1 MLLAEAGFDIKV
13 VPEAHLCCGS
23 AGTYNLLQPVL
34 ATQLRDRKLANIA
47 RTGATVVAAGNIGC
61 IQQIAAGQLPVV
73 HTVELLDWATA
84 WKRGDKNAL
93 LEFYASSASPS
104 VSEKLIDSF
113 SVINSQPE
121 FYSYP
126 GETDHLLAVFRI
138 QATTGPVQILEQHW
152 KRQSS
157 NWKIVLETQVDLL

>member
-1 MLLAEAGFDIKV
+1 VIIDDKPAW
-13 VPEAHLCCGS
+13 
-23 AGTYNLLQPVL
+23 
-34 ATQLRDRKLANIA
+34 
-47 RTGATVVAAGNIGC
+47 
-61 IQQIAAGQLPVV
+61 LPFEDLVSIR
-73 HTVELLDWATA
+73 ERPLGILLDWTAA

-93 LEFYASSASPS
+93 LEFYASSASPF

-152 KRQSS
+152 KRQSN
-157 NWKIVLETQVDLL
+157 NWKIVLETQIDPL